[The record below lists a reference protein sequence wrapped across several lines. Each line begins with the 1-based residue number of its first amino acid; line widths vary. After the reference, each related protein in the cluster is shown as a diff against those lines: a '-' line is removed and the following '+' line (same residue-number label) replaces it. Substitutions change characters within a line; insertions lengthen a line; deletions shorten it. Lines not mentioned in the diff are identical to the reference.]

1 MFSEAPKL
9 DLSGLSGRAIKVRAG
24 EPIKI
29 DIPIVGSP
37 TPTVTWSKDG
47 KDVPNGPKV
56 SKVIVLYCHQGKQIK
71 LHSLHMKDISI
82 LIIIVGSVR
91 KQ

>member
-1 MFSEAPKL
+1 MKSQDVLFLRVRFVCAHIKPANQHNLAFCFAEAPKL
-9 DLSGLSGRAIKVRAG
+9 DLSTLAGRAIKVRAG

-29 DIPIVGSP
+29 DIPIIGSP

-56 SKVIVLYCHQGKQIK
+56 RETC
-71 LHSLHMKDISI
+71 MNE
-82 LIIIVGSVR
+82 
-91 KQ
+91 